1 MKEINT
7 ESMLMQLRANAALA
21 QSKLTAPGF
30 DSPMLHSVN
39 GHGGANFSN
48 LLKQSIDKVNE
59 LQQTSDQLAR
69 SFELGDPGISLA
81 EVMIARQ
88 KSSVAFESVLRVRN
102 KLVEAYREVMS
113 MQI

>member
-21 QSKLTAPGF
+21 QTKLTGAQP
-30 DSPMLHSVN
+30 LN
-39 GHGGANFSN
+39 NEANGANFST

-59 LQQTSDQLAR
+59 LQKSSGDLAKA
-69 SFELGDPGISLA
+69 FELGDPSVSLA

-88 KSSVAFESVLRVRN
+88 KSSVAFQSVLQVRN
-102 KLVEAYREVMS
+102 KLMEAYREVMA
-113 MQI
+113 MQV